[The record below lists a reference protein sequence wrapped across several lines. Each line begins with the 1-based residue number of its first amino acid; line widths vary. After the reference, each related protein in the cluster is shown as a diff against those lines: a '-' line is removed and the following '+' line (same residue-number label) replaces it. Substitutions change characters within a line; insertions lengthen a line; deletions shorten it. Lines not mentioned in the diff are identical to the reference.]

1 MDWLLDQ
8 LADLPRWLTIIIV
21 VVLLLNA
28 VLWFFLP
35 WAVFGIKGYLQDQ
48 VALLKKQVALQQEM
62 LKRTR
67 GEE

>member
-1 MDWLLDQ
+1 
-8 LADLPRWLTIIIV
+8 
-21 VVLLLNA
+21 VLVLNA